1 MKFLAPL
8 PSSGHP
14 DLAAPVPAAPG
25 SSAPVA
31 IVLALALAA
40 TVGVSAR
47 SWSYDMTRAAGPQDL
62 AAGCA
67 GNASK

>member
-1 MKFLAPL
+1 MKFLATL
-8 PSSGHP
+8 ASSGYP
-14 DLAAPVPAAPG
+14 DLRKPVPPSPG

-47 SWSYDMTRAAGPQDL
+47 SWTYDVSRTAGPQDL
-62 AAGCA
+62 AGCGRSA
-67 GNASK
+67 PK